1 MQFRLISV
9 LGAGGGI
16 CSRLGIQAGRN
27 CASSGQP
34 DRAARWVFGLTKFP
48 HKKNLF
54 EETFG
59 CMVRVWT
66 LR

>member
-9 LGAGGGI
+9 LGAGSCI
-16 CSRLGIQAGRN
+16 CSRLGIQASPIEQRDGTVDD
-27 CASSGQP
+27 P
-34 DRAARWVFGLTKFP
+34 VVGLTKFP

>member
-9 LGAGGGI
+9 LGAG
-16 CSRLGIQAGRN
+16 
-27 CASSGQP
+27 
-34 DRAARWVFGLTKFP
+34 DRDGTVDDPVVGLTKFP